1 MNEMREKA
9 VGEARELGIDE
20 LDAVSGGGLI
30 GDIIDRAVAIYRFY
44 TGTIKDIA
52 TTLP

>member
-9 VGEARELGIDE
+9 VDQTRELDIDE

-30 GDIIDRAVAIYRFY
+30 GDFIDRAVAIYRFY